1 MKNVR
6 FEFTDAD
13 YELVT
18 KAYKQYEKL
27 AKDYDHK
34 DFLFELLI
42 FATIPIGFLVF
53 SLAQRIINARFIG
66 LINLIIIVCTIIL
79 YALFI
84 MQSSIYTMKRNLTKK
99 YGADCLDI
107 KNNMEEAR
115 KTSGRLEFED
125 HDDEMNVIPWTYA
138 TNVPHEKFMIYEDG
152 EPYCQGIVFQND
164 ALREPVAA
172 LKTVEIELSR
182 EQFEKLKTMND
193 GDRAR
198 FYCKETKECFTMCN
212 AV

>member
-53 SLAQRIINARFIG
+53 SLAQRIINARFVG

-84 MQSSIYTMKRNLTKK
+84 MLSSIYTMKRNLTKK

-107 KNNMEEAR
+107 KNNIEIDTTYDGIIETNKLFYRIR
-115 KTSGRLEFED
+115 KPPFAIRRYPVIENEIPYTDNIVLRLKKNTDKYDFVSYVWQAES
-125 HDDEMNVIPWTYA
+125 V
-138 TNVPHEKFMIYEDG
+138 
-152 EPYCQGIVFQND
+152 
-164 ALREPVAA
+164 
-172 LKTVEIELSR
+172 
-182 EQFEKLKTMND
+182 
-193 GDRAR
+193 
-198 FYCKETKECFTMCN
+198 
-212 AV
+212 

>member
-6 FEFTDAD
+6 FKFTDAD

-53 SLAQRIINARFIG
+53 SLAQRIINARFVG

-84 MQSSIYTMKRNLTKK
+84 MLSSIYTMKRNLTKK

-115 KTSGRLEFED
+115 KTSGRLEFEID
-125 HDDEMNVIPWTYA
+125 TTYDGIIETNKLFYRIRKPPFAIRRYPVIE
-138 TNVPHEKFMIYEDG
+138 NEI
-152 EPYCQGIVFQND
+152 PYTDNIV
-164 ALREPVAA
+164 LR
-172 LKTVEIELSR
+172 LKKNTDKYDFVSYVWQAES
-182 EQFEKLKTMND
+182 
-193 GDRAR
+193 
-198 FYCKETKECFTMCN
+198 
-212 AV
+212 V